1 MTPNAEYIIGIHYEL
16 VKLFI
21 EDDDPIFP
29 PGPKNEN
36 LIHSAADRP
45 YINIGGMEKYTTY
58 DTKVACLFHSLIQN
72 HPFHNGNKRTAL
84 VTLLVALDL
93 NSRSMEATDDDIFDF
108 VVAVAG
114 RKEPFGGNSDNVVDE
129 ISAWVRKHC
138 LTRNNVA
145 SNMPVSDF
153 LSNCKN
159 LGCKIKETSDGRAW
173 SVLSP
178 FKRSIRFNKKHETLD
193 GNVVRKYLK
202 ILNLTE
208 PQAGIY
214 LDEFQN
220 GIGPEHKLIIKYRTV
235 LRRLSH
241 A

>member
-16 VKLFI
+16 VQLFI
-21 EDDDPIFP
+21 EDEDPIFP

-36 LIHSAADRP
+36 LIYSAAERP
-45 YINIGGMEKYTTY
+45 NINIGGIEKYATY

-84 VTLLVALDL
+84 VTLLVAVDQ
-93 NSRSMEATDDDIFDF
+93 NGRSIEATDDEIFDF

-114 RKEPFGGNSDNVVDE
+114 RKEPFNGGSDDVVDE
-129 ISAWVRKHC
+129 ISAWIRKHC
-138 LTRNNVA
+138 LTRKNVA
-145 SNMPVSDF
+145 SNMAAFDF
-153 LSNCKN
+153 LKGCEK

-173 SVLSP
+173 SISSP
-178 FKRSIRFNKKHETLD
+178 FKKSIRFNKKHETLD
-193 GNVVRKYLK
+193 GNVIRKYLK

-208 PQAGIY
+208 PKAGIY